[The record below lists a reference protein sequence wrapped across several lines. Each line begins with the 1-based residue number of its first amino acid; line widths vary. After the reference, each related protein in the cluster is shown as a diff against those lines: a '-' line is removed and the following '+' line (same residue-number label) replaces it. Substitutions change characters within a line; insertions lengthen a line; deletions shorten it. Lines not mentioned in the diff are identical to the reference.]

1 MIYKKRILFSV
12 TAALILCIQQ
22 AALPA
27 EAANSDDS
35 TDPPEIVYNEDGSQI
50 PYYDSE
56 VQPDPDYE
64 FGPDGKPIPDENGLY
79 PDWYYY
85 DLYSQD
91 DGEESYPESNPNIEW
106 SYKRGVLTISGTG
119 PMDDYYYE
127 TVPWFEFNIAIEEID
142 ILDGVT
148 SIGYNAFNGLDR
160 LEEVHIAD
168 SVTEIGDYAFCGSC
182 KLETIELPPNLTKIG
197 EFSFSGSGLKEIEI
211 PEGVRSLESNAF
223 SSCDQ
228 LEKVILHEGLE
239 EIQDECFLY
248 CFHLADIEIPM
259 SVQTIGNS
267 IMKYCSTY
275 FAKYP
280 DSCIVVGDGFMIGCT
295 NDSEEITV
303 PDGVKHICSG
313 VFELTNISSDIY
325 DTNWLTQHPTLRLVT
340 MPDSLIDLGREALA
354 DIPSLETVI
363 LPKKMKSIGFRAFG
377 ACGNLQSV
385 QMPEELETIEDGA
398 FVDCSSLSNLIVP
411 PTVTKIGANAFFRTP
426 FYASFNDFAIL
437 GDGILYAYRGRDKR
451 VEIPEGVKTINTNAF
466 ERCKVVTIKCPDS
479 LRCIK
484 ERAFS
489 YSDLTEIRL
498 NDGIV
503 TLEPYA
509 FDASLDVK
517 SLNIPESLVDFKVT
531 SVNSEL
537 EYIVGNGPVS
547 EKFAYIYHCAHY
559 SEAPEDGAYFK
570 AEPFD
575 PEKDCW
581 SFGNFSENFG
591 NNYYFTEH
599 DQKIIKE
606 ISSRD
611 SLLNKEEW
619 TGACF
624 GMTDTILLVKA
635 GLIKPEQIQK
645 GAKSLSEIK
654 PTKEVQS
661 FINYYHNVQYVRA
674 FTVVSSVVS
683 DSKRFYQMIKT
694 AEQLENGGLPFMI
707 SFQTPDFGHAVIGYE
722 LEKGNWIYYDRAFD
736 RRIKVWDPN
745 YPTEDHVTSY
755 LYYNNVTFD
764 YCIPHYDLRWIDGNS
779 AKSNG
784 RILYYCNDL
793 ERLNPFPYEFI
804 EDAEP
809 VHQNGDC
816 NLDGQVDVSDA
827 VLLARFCAEDTEA
840 AITKEGRDLAD
851 VDDDGKITPDDTI
864 RLLRIIAKL
873 DIPKVTA

>member
-12 TAALILCIQQ
+12 TTALILCLQQ

-27 EAANSDDS
+27 AAADSDDS
-35 TDPPEIVYNEDGSQI
+35 TDPPEMIYYEDGRVV
-50 PYYDSE
+50 PYDSD
-56 VQPDPDYE
+56 VQPPDSDYE
-64 FGPDGKPIPDENGLY
+64 FGPDGKPIPDEDGLY

-91 DGEESYPESNPNIEW
+91 DDVTYPSSNPDLEW
-106 SYKRGVLTISGTG
+106 KYKRGVLTISGTG
-119 PMDDYYYE
+119 PMDEYSYE
-127 TVPWFEFNIAIEEID
+127 TAPWYEFNNAIEEID
-142 ILDGVT
+142 VLDGIT
-148 SIGYNAFNGLDR
+148 TISYNAFNGLPR

-168 SVTEIGDYAFCGSC
+168 SVTKIDDYAFCGSMT
-182 KLETIELPPNLTKIG
+182 LEEIELPPNLTEIG
-197 EFSFSGSGLKEIEI
+197 EYAFSGCGLKEIEI
-211 PEGVRSLESNAF
+211 PESVRSLGASAF

-248 CFHLADIEIPM
+248 CFQLADIEIPM
-259 SVQTIGNS
+259 SVQTIGRS
-267 IMKYCSTY
+267 IMRNCSTY

-280 DSCIVVGDGFMIGCT
+280 NSCIVVGDGFMIGCT
-295 NDSEEITV
+295 DDSEEITV
-303 PDGVKHICSG
+303 PDGVKHICTG
-313 VFELTNISSDIY
+313 AFNLTNLSDDIY
-325 DTNWLTQHPTLRLVT
+325 YTGWIDQHPTLRIVT
-340 MPDSLIDLGREALA
+340 MPDSLIDIGREALA
-354 DIPSLETVI
+354 DLPNLETVI
-363 LPKKMKSIGFRAFG
+363 LPEKMKSIGFRAFG
-377 ACGNLQSV
+377 ACENLQHV
-385 QMPEELETIEDGA
+385 QMPVELETIEDGA
-398 FVDCSSLSNLIVP
+398 FIDCTSLSDLKVP

-426 FYASFNDFAIL
+426 FYASFDDFAIL
-437 GDGILYAYRGRDKR
+437 GDGILYAYRGRAKR
-451 VEIPEGVKTINTNAF
+451 VEIPDGVKTINTNAF
-466 ERCKVVTIKCPDS
+466 ERTKVVTIKCPDS

-484 ERAFS
+484 ERAFP
-489 YSDLTEIRL
+489 YSDLMEIEL
-498 NDGIV
+498 NDGLV

-509 FDASLDVK
+509 FDASLEIK

-531 SVNSEL
+531 SVTSEL
-537 EYIVGNGPVS
+537 DYIVGNGPVS

-559 SEAPEDGAYFK
+559 SEPPEDGTYFK
-570 AEPFD
+570 TDPLD
-575 PEKDCW
+575 PEKECW
-581 SFGNFSENFG
+581 SFGNFSEIFG
-591 NNYYFTEH
+591 NDYYFTDH
-599 DQKIIKE
+599 DAKVVKE
-606 ISSRD
+606 VSSRD

-645 GAKSLSEIK
+645 GAKSLSDIK

-674 FTVVSSVVS
+674 FTAVSSVVS

-694 AEQLENGGLPFMI
+694 AEQTEKGGLPFMI
-707 SFQTPDFGHAVIGYE
+707 SFQTPDFGHAVIGYG
-722 LEKGNWIYYDRAFD
+722 LEEGKWIYYDRPFD

-755 LYYNNVTFD
+755 LYYNDVTFD

-793 ERLNPFPYEFI
+793 ERLNPYPYEFV
-804 EDAEP
+804 EDAET
-809 VHQNGDC
+809 VYQNGDC

-840 AITKEGRDLAD
+840 VITKEGRDLAD

-864 RLLRIIAKL
+864 RLLRIIAKF
-873 DIPKVTA
+873 DIPKITA